1 MTNDSIRFEE
11 AMTKLEK
18 VVNQLEAGDV
28 PLEDA
33 INLYKE
39 GMELSSI
46 CQNKLQDAEKQLMSM
61 IDEKGEIET
70 IDLQKGEGENE
81 Q

>member
-46 CQNKLQDAEKQLMSM
+46 CQGKLQDAEKQLMSM
-61 IDEKGEIET
+61 IDEKGQIET

-81 Q
+81 